1 MERLQAAGVPAAM
14 MMRPDDHERDPHL
27 RSRGVHRELDQP
39 GLGLVRLEDGPFRSR
54 DIPPVRVTPA
64 PQHGEH
70 TREICA
76 TVLGLSPPEIEAL
89 FAAGVLEEPLRRG
102 GGGMKGQTA
111 IAGLGMTEMG
121 KVYGRTATDFAAEA
135 LALALDDAG
144 LVKADVDG
152 LLVNANHSA
161 EMAPMLQMSLGL
173 EDLTLVNAMS
183 AYGSSAG
190 TMLQYAAHAIAAGQA
205 NVVAC
210 LYADAPLAEG
220 GSASQSY
227 NGRGI
232 GTGTGFSSLRFAYG
246 DYGPANTS
254 YALACRRHMH
264 LYGTT
269 HDQLGTIAVG
279 QRAWAQLNPQAQMH
293 GRPMTLDDYHA
304 SRWIV
309 EPLHLLDCCLVS
321 NGAVA
326 VIVTSAERARDLR
339 QPPVYLLGFGQAA
352 PGDTQ
357 RAGREPAVHTGAK
370 RSGELALRMAD
381 VALED
386 IDVLELYD
394 CYTYTV
400 LVTLEDYGFCEK
412 GEGGAFVADGKL
424 GPGGSLPT
432 NTGGGQLSS
441 FYMWGFTPLSEGV
454 IQARGQGG
462 ERQVPEHDVVLV
474 SGNGGTLNW
483 HSTTVLAA

>member
-1 MERLQAAGVPAAM
+1 
-14 MMRPDDHERDPHL
+14 
-27 RSRGVHRELDQP
+27 
-39 GLGLVRLEDGPFRSR
+39 
-54 DIPPVRVTPA
+54 
-64 PQHGEH
+64 
-70 TREICA
+70 
-76 TVLGLSPPEIEAL
+76 
-89 FAAGVLEEPLRRG
+89 
-102 GGGMKGQTA
+102 MKGQTA

-144 LVKADVDG
+144 LVKDDVDG
-152 LLVNANHSA
+152 LLINANHSA

-190 TMLQYAAHAIAAGQA
+190 TMLQYAAHAITAGQA

-227 NGRGI
+227 SGRGI
-232 GTGTGFSSLRFAYG
+232 GSDTGFSSLRFAYG

-279 QRAWAQLNPQAQMH
+279 QREWAQLNPRAQMH

-352 PGDTQ
+352 PGDNQ
-357 RAGREPAVHTGAK
+357 RAGRDPAVHTGAK

-454 IQARGQGG
+454 IQARGHGG
-462 ERQVPEHDVVLV
+462 VRQVPKHDLVLV
-474 SGNGGTLNW
+474 SGNGGVLNW

>member
-1 MERLQAAGVPAAM
+1 MSG
-14 MMRPDDHERDPHL
+14 
-27 RSRGVHRELDQP
+27 
-39 GLGLVRLEDGPFRSR
+39 
-54 DIPPVRVTPA
+54 T
-64 PQHGEH
+64 
-70 TREICA
+70 
-76 TVLGLSPPEIEAL
+76 
-89 FAAGVLEEPLRRG
+89 
-102 GGGMKGQTA
+102 TA

-121 KVYGRTATDFAAEA
+121 KVYGRTVTDFAAEA
-135 LALALDDAG
+135 FALALADAG
-144 LVKADVDG
+144 LRKDDVDG
-152 LLVNANHSA
+152 LLINANHSA
-161 EMAPMLQMSLGL
+161 EMGPMLQLSLGL
-173 EDLTLVNAMS
+173 EDLTLIGALS

-190 TMLQYAAHAIAAGQA
+190 AMLQYAAHAIASGQA
-205 NVVAC
+205 SVVAC
-210 LYADAPLAEG
+210 LYADAPLAPG
-220 GSASQSY
+220 GSISQSAY

-232 GTGTGFSSLRFAYG
+232 GGPTGFPGLRLAYG

-269 HDQLGTIAVG
+269 HDELGTIAVG
-279 QRAWAQLNPQAQMH
+279 QRAWAQLNPDAQMH
-293 GRPMTLDDYHA
+293 GKPMTLDDYHA

-339 QPPVYLLGFGQAA
+339 QPPVDLLGFGQAA
-352 PGDTQ
+352 PGEN
-357 RAGREPAVHTGAK
+357 AAHTGAT
-370 RSGELALRMAD
+370 RAGELAMRMAG

-400 LVTLEDYGFCEK
+400 LVTLEDYGFCGK

-432 NTGGGQLSS
+432 NTGGGQLSA
-441 FYMWGFTPLSEGV
+441 FYMWGFTPLAEGV

-462 ERQVPEHDVVLV
+462 ARQAPAHDLVLV

-483 HSTTVLAA
+483 HSTTILAAA

>member
-1 MERLQAAGVPAAM
+1 MSGR
-14 MMRPDDHERDPHL
+14 
-27 RSRGVHRELDQP
+27 
-39 GLGLVRLEDGPFRSR
+39 
-54 DIPPVRVTPA
+54 
-64 PQHGEH
+64 
-70 TREICA
+70 
-76 TVLGLSPPEIEAL
+76 
-89 FAAGVLEEPLRRG
+89 
-102 GGGMKGQTA
+102 TA

-121 KVYGRTATDFAAEA
+121 KVYGRTVTDFAAEA
-135 LALALDDAG
+135 LALALADAG
-144 LVKADVDG
+144 LRKDDVDG
-152 LLVNANHSA
+152 LLINANHSA
-161 EMAPMLQMSLGL
+161 EMGPMLQLSLGL
-173 EDLTLVNAMS
+173 EDLTLIGALS

-190 TMLQYAAHAIAAGQA
+190 AMLQYAAHAIASGQA
-205 NVVAC
+205 SVVAC
-210 LYADAPLAEG
+210 LYADAPLAPG
-220 GSASQSY
+220 GSISQSAY

-232 GTGTGFSSLRFAYG
+232 GGPTGFPGLRLAYG

-339 QPPVYLLGFGQAA
+339 QPPVHLVGFGQAG
-352 PGDTQ
+352 PGDNQ
-357 RAGREPAVHTGAK
+357 RAGREPAVQTGAK
-370 RSGELALRMAD
+370 RSGELALRMAG

-400 LVTLEDYGFCEK
+400 LVTLEDYGFCAK

-432 NTGGGQLSS
+432 NTGGGQLSA
-441 FYMWGFTPLSEGV
+441 FYMWGFTPLAEGV
-454 IQARGQGG
+454 IQARGHGG
-462 ERQVPEHDVVLV
+462 ERQVPDHELVLV

-483 HSTTVLAA
+483 HSTTILAA